1 MRIKFKWIP
10 DDDRRLKTRPVID
23 EFEGSIEEWEEIN
36 KQNILTLKTER
47 EVEKEWKIIEIL

>member
-47 EVEKEWKIIEIL
+47 EVEKE